1 MGMFTE
7 LVLAA
12 ELKETLP
19 EEVKDIL
26 MQMTS
31 QSNCEPTALPAHKF
45 FKTRK
50 WRNLLVADSHYFAGR
65 AHSLLTCDDFSK
77 VYSLSIRCNL
87 KNYDNEIEL
96 FLDWLSPYIETSGF
110 LGYIML
116 EGSTDPELIYFKN
129 NELMIRAI

>member
-7 LVLAA
+7 LVLAT

-19 EEVKDIL
+19 EEVKDVL

-31 QSNCEPTALPAHKF
+31 QANCEPTALPAHKF
-45 FKTRK
+45 FKTQK
-50 WRNLLVADSHYFAGR
+50 WKKMLVADSHYFAGR
-65 AHSLLTCDDFSK
+65 AYSLLTYDDFSK

-96 FLDWLSPYIETSGF
+96 FLDWLSPYIATSGF
-110 LGYIML
+110 LGYILL
-116 EGSTDPELIYFKN
+116 EGADDPELIYFKN